1 MSVTTA
7 PKRAKKGSKTMAT
20 ANTNE
25 SQKTPKSIKIYDAD
39 GNAYTLEF
47 NRKVVLS
54 MQNNGFVLDLDRL
67 YKTTRE
73 LVSGAF
79 RMHHNWMR
87 WEQIEP
93 IWVYQGSKRGELLG
107 YLANM
112 FSKPALDLM
121 GDGSEEEETV
131 EPEHPFELNF

>member
-1 MSVTTA
+1 
-7 PKRAKKGSKTMAT
+7 MANK
-20 ANTNE
+20 AEN
-25 SQKTPKSIKIYDAD
+25 QRIPKSITIYDEE
-39 GNAYTLEF
+39 GNAYVLEF
-47 NRKVVLS
+47 NRKTVLN
-54 MQNNGFVLDLDRL
+54 MQNNGFVLNLDQL

-87 WEQIEP
+87 WEQIEK
-93 IWVYQGSKRGELLG
+93 IWIYQGDKRGELLG

-121 GDGSEEEETV
+121 GDSGDEGEAV
-131 EPEHPFELNF
+131 EPEHPFEINW